1 MMAARL
7 ARLVRAHRLA
17 ARGWGVRLRGAAVLG
32 DCTALRAAAWALWL
46 AQRFLAAALSARART
61 GLLSRRRGA
70 WLAGVRAGAVRA
82 AFPGPASDFGA
93 GDNSGGRGRS
103 PFGLPAVLALYT
115 AAALALWVRVALPF
129 WPRHKSLV
137 LLGAVACLWA
147 AEWARGHWFSG
158 FPWNLFGLAYAEYL
172 PLAQAAALAG
182 VYGLSALALLFG
194 LLPLALWRAPPLGAA
209 SALLLGALAAWGQWR
224 LAQPE
229 PPAYAAAPPLQLKL
243 VQPDFV
249 QATKWDAAELPAQLE
264 TLLQLSAPVTPG
276 MIVIWPEAALG
287 TFLAENAAVRQRI
300 AALLPPGSW
309 LISGSVRRAVHSD
322 GTLQFFNAVLVL
334 DDEGRVREIYDK
346 HHLVPFG
353 EYIPLLE
360 ARPALAQRVRELG
373 LEGLASLGLGF
384 SRGAGPQRLALAA
397 LRWPQPLIC
406 YEAIFPNRL
415 ASPRPHWLL
424 NLTNDAWFG
433 EGMGPEQHLA
443 AARLRAL
450 ETGCLCAGRHQ
461 AFGRWFD
468 ALGRERGPIA
478 WAPRR
483 ASCAAQHRGKMNF
496 MQSHNTL

>member
-1 MMAARL
+1 MAARL

-17 ARGWGVRLRGAAVLG
+17 AAWLGAFACGGAAVLAMPPFG
-32 DCTALRAAAWALWL
+32 LLPALWL
-46 AQRFLAAALSARART
+46 ATS
-61 GLLSRRRGA
+61 GLLGGCLVLHERGWLRLTARRAA
-70 WLAGVRAGAVRA
+70 WLGWGFGLGQFVPGLSWTGHAILVRADEFWWAWPLAV
-82 AFPGPASDFGA
+82 
-93 GDNSGGRGRS
+93 
-103 PFGLPAVLALYT
+103 FGLPAVLALYT

-137 LLGAVACLWA
+137 LLGAVVCLWA

-360 ARPALAQRVRELG
+360 ARPALAQRVRDLG

-450 ETGCLCAGRHQ
+450 ETGLPLVRVANTGIS
-461 AFGRWFD
+461 AVFD
-468 ALGRERGPIA
+468 ALGRERARIA
-478 WAPRR
+478 LGARGARIVPL
-483 ASCAAQHRGKMNF
+483 STAAK
-496 MQSHNTL
+496 